1 MVVLLI
7 QLFILFIAVNYIEL
21 SVNNDNNV
29 RNIVQKVKFINTTQ
43 KISIITSQEII
54 KTTGIW

>member
-1 MVVLLI
+1 MVVLLF
-7 QLFILFIAVNYIEL
+7 QLFILFIAVKYIEL

-43 KISIITSQEII
+43 KISIIKSQEII
-54 KTTGIW
+54 KTTGI